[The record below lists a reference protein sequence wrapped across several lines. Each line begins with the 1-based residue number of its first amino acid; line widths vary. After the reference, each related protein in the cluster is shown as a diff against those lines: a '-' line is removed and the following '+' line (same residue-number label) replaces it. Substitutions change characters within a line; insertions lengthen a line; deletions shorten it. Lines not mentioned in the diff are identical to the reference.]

1 MDSKIEEL
9 TSKLLQEGVEKGKAE
24 AAKIIEQAQE
34 EAARIIAEAKTEAED
49 ITTRAQKDA
58 QSLDQNTKSELKMY
72 TAQAMNALKSE
83 IANVVCGE
91 IVKTSVKDLT
101 ADKAFM
107 NEFVLKLAEKWGAQ
121 EDIVISTADAA
132 SLKDLFAR
140 KAKNL
145 LDKSVKIEQVN
156 GHSTDFTISPADNS
170 YKINFGTA
178 EFEDYF
184 KTFLRP
190 QLVKMLF

>member
-24 AAKIIEQAQE
+24 AAKIIEQAQA
-34 EAARIIAEAKTEAED
+34 EAARIVAEAQSAAED

-58 QSLDQNTKSELKMY
+58 QALDQNTKSELRMY

-101 ADKAFM
+101 ADKDFM

-132 SLKDLFAR
+132 SLKELFAR

-145 LDKSVKIEQVN
+145 LDKNVKIEQVN
-156 GHSTDFTISPADNS
+156 GHTTDFTIAPADNS